1 MNLIE
6 SIVLAILQGL
16 TEFLPISSSGHL
28 VLAEHLLGVRKS
40 GIDFEI
46 FVHFGTMLS
55 VIVIFWKDIIN
66 ILKSF
71 FIKIFQLNRLKAN
84 FQSDE
89 NFRIAILILW
99 ASIPAGVVGI
109 LFEEKIESV
118 FQNPKL
124 TSLFLIATGL
134 ILFST
139 RFAKNDPGK
148 DFNFASS
155 LFVGIGQ
162 ALAILPGISRSGTT
176 ISAGMFTGING
187 VKSARFSFLLS
198 IPAIFGATLF
208 KTAKIFQL
216 SLLDK
221 IPQLVF
227 SAAIAF
233 IVGYIA
239 IKFLLKVI
247 SGGNFNLFA
256 YYCLIIGLIG
266 LIFLK

>member
-28 VLAEHLLGVRKS
+28 VLAEHLLGVKKS
-40 GIDFEI
+40 GIDFEV
-46 FVHFGTMLS
+46 FVHLGTMLS
-55 VIVIFWKDIIN
+55 VIVLFWKDIVG

-71 FIKIFQLNRLKAN
+71 FTKIFQFDKLKTN
-84 FQSDE
+84 FQTDE
-89 NFRIAILILW
+89 NFKTAILILW

-109 LFEEKIESV
+109 LFEEKIESA

-124 TSLFLIATGL
+124 TSLFLIVTGL

-139 RFAKNDPGK
+139 RFAKNNPEK

-155 LFVGIGQ
+155 LFVGVAQ
-162 ALAILPGISRSGTT
+162 AFAILPGISRSGST
-176 ISAGMFTGING
+176 ISAGMLAGING

-198 IPAIFGATLF
+198 IPAISGATLLKTMEIF
-208 KTAKIFQL
+208 KF
-216 SLLDK
+216 SLFEQ
-221 IPQLVF
+221 IPQLIF
-227 SAAIAF
+227 SALISF
-233 IVGYIA
+233 VVGCIA
-239 IKFLLKVI
+239 IKFLLKII
-247 SGGNFNLFA
+247 SRGDFNLFS
-256 YYCLIIGLIG
+256 YYCVIIGLIG

>member
-6 SIVLAILQGL
+6 SIILAILQGL

-28 VLAEHLLGVRKS
+28 VLAEHFLGVKKS
-40 GIDFEI
+40 GIEFEV
-46 FVHFGTMLS
+46 FVHLGTMLS
-55 VIVIFWKDIIN
+55 VIVIFWKDTVD

-71 FIKIFQLNRLKAN
+71 FTKIFQVDRLKTN
-84 FQSDE
+84 FQTDE
-89 NFRIAILILW
+89 NFKTAILILW

-109 LFEEKIESV
+109 LFEEKIESA

-124 TSLFLIATGL
+124 TSLFLIVTGL

-139 RFAKNDPGK
+139 RFAKNNPGK
-148 DFNFASS
+148 DFNFVSS

-162 ALAILPGISRSGTT
+162 AFAILPGISRSGAT
-176 ISAGMFTGING
+176 ISAGMFAGING

-198 IPAIFGATLF
+198 IPAIFGATLL
-208 KTAKIFQL
+208 KTIKIFES
-216 SLLDK
+216 SLFDQ
-221 IPQLVF
+221 IPQLMF
-227 SAAIAF
+227 SAFISF

-239 IKFLLKVI
+239 VKFLLKVI
-247 SGGNFNLFA
+247 SRGNFNLFS
-256 YYCLIIGLIG
+256 YYCLIIGLLG

>member
-28 VLAEHLLGVRKS
+28 VLAEHLFGVKKS
-40 GIDFEI
+40 GIEFEV
-46 FVHFGTMLS
+46 FVHLGTMLS
-55 VIVIFWKDIIN
+55 VIVIFWKDIIE
-66 ILKSF
+66 ILRSF
-71 FIKIFQLNRLKAN
+71 FKKIFQLDKLKMN
-84 FQSDE
+84 FQTDE
-89 NFRIAILILW
+89 NFKTAILILW

-124 TSLFLIATGL
+124 TSLFLIVTGL

-139 RFAKNDPGK
+139 RFAKNDPEK

-162 ALAILPGISRSGTT
+162 AFAVLPGISRSGTT
-176 ISAGMFTGING
+176 ISAGMFAGING

-198 IPAIFGATLF
+198 IPAIFGATLLKTVEIF
-208 KTAKIFQL
+208 KL
-216 SLLDK
+216 SLFGQ
-221 IPQLVF
+221 IPQLIL
-227 SAAIAF
+227 SASVSF

-247 SGGNFNLFA
+247 SRGDFNLFS